1 MRVRANLFYDYTRVQ
16 DFNTARQLVNV
27 DFRSTGVEIFF
38 DTKWWNE
45 LPVNFGIRYS
55 RLLDADIF
63 GITDRTGLSLCC
75 L

>member
-1 MRVRANLFYDYTRVQ
+1 
-16 DFNTARQLVNV
+16 VNV

-63 GITDRTGLSLCC
+63 GDHGPNWFEFVLPVNLVR
-75 L
+75 